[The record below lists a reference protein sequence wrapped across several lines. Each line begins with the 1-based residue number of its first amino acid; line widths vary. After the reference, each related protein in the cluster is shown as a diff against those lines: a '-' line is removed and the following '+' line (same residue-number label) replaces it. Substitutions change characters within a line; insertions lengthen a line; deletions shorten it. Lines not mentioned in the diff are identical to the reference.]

1 MSIYILCPVYHIH
14 CTSLSTICMSLS
26 TICMTLSFNTILCIN
41 QLHYIH
47 LQVVNSEANI
57 SIIVESIVNETN
69 RLCQCELRA
78 EQIQDARLMCS
89 NDSNAVTFRASLV
102 GSEANPSAAFVDEI
116 EVWVMNPSSSITI
129 QGRRLSLNP
138 NCEIHLASFSDESC
152 TTSIST
158 PGQPTNVATIAVPI
172 VIVVLLIFIYL
183 LVMIL
188 IFAIRRERHRKE
200 KKIIYE

>member
-1 MSIYILCPVYHIH
+1 M
-14 CTSLSTICMSLS
+14 
-26 TICMTLSFNTILCIN
+26 
-41 QLHYIH
+41 
-47 LQVVNSEANI
+47 VNSEANI
-57 SIIVESIVNETN
+57 DIIVESIVNETN

-78 EQIQDARLMCS
+78 EQIRNERLMCS
-89 NDSNAVTFRASLV
+89 NDSNALTFRASLV
-102 GSEANPSAAFVDEI
+102 GSEANTSTAVLDKIAE
-116 EVWVMNPSSSITI
+116 WVMNPSSSFTI
-129 QGRRLSLNP
+129 QGMRLSLNP
-138 NCEIHLASFSDESC
+138 NCDIRLSSFSNESC

-158 PGQPTNVATIAVPI
+158 PGQPTNIATIAVPI